1 VLAVGSG
8 HHDTRSDV
16 TRLDFTPAIPLG
28 GLSVIHVP
36 RFNTPGSPALG
47 IASLWQ
53 ALAARSRAR
62 RRSEPEPDS
71 ESPAGPS
78 TGAWSPACH
87 APEAPLGSAAAL
99 PRLPVGC
106 GHCGTLRGLGPGGV
120 LPHVVAPPRWRAP
133 APSAAAGTKAGGQ
146 PEKWRRFCK
155 ADETSDVPQNSSL
168 FAGSGKF

>member
-1 VLAVGSG
+1 MLAVGSG

-16 TRLDFTPAIPLG
+16 TRRDFTPAIPLG

-106 GHCGTLRGLGPGGV
+106 GTLRGLGGV
-120 LPHVVAPPRWRAP
+120 LPGARGGAAALARAP

-146 PEKWRRFCK
+146 PEKWRGFCK
-155 ADETSDVPQNSSL
+155 ADETSDVPQN
-168 FAGSGKF
+168 